1 MGGLDA
7 NSNSNQLS
15 DRFIQSALCIP
26 WVLILKDMRNIEDD
40 Q

>member
-1 MGGLDA
+1 MGGPDA
-7 NSNSNQLS
+7 NSNSSQLS
-15 DRFIQSALCIP
+15 DRFIRSALSIP